1 MTLRPEGVVEW
12 TEPDFQEERAFED
25 CWADERSGSV
35 SSKSRPGPSE
45 WKRSGPTLQLNRRRK
60 VHLLE
65 QVAVEPAA
73 PEGSAFP
80 GMEKARNTLVKV
92 LKDI

>member
-1 MTLRPEGVVEW
+1 METLRAHFAAQQKE
-12 TEPDFQEERAFED
+12 
-25 CWADERSGSV
+25 
-35 SSKSRPGPSE
+35 KGP
-45 WKRSGPTLQLNRRRK
+45 
-60 VHLLE
+60 LE